1 MTAFT
6 DHLDQVRARL
16 ARAEQA
22 AGRPAGYV
30 TLVAVSKGHPA
41 GAVQQARAAGLRHFG
56 ENYVREALP
65 KVAACDRDAIWHFIG
80 RIQSNKTRDIAGHF
94 DWVQTVS
101 DARIAQRLSAQ
112 RGAHGPALQVC
123 IQLQPEAQGDGDG
136 RGGCPAGQVPEL
148 AATIAALPRLKLRG
162 LMLIPYAGLDA
173 EALRGE
179 FRASRL
185 LLESLRAR
193 GHDVDT
199 LSMGMSDDL
208 EHAVAEGSTMVRVG
222 TALFGPRPAA
232 GDPT

>member
-22 AGRPAGYV
+22 AGRAPGSV

-41 GAVQQARAAGLRHFG
+41 GAVLKARAAGLRHFG

-65 KVAACDRDAIWHFIG
+65 KVAACDRDAVWHFIG

-101 DARIAQRLSAQ
+101 EVRIAERLSAQ
-112 RGAHGPALQVC
+112 RGVHGPALQVC
-123 IQLQPEAQGDGDG
+123 IQLQPAGPGDG
-136 RGGCPAGQVPEL
+136 RGGCPAGEVAAL
-148 AATIAALPRLKLRG
+148 AEAITALPRLKLRG
-162 LMLIPYAGLDA
+162 LMLIPYAGLD
-173 EALRGE
+173 EHALRGE
-179 FRASRL
+179 FRAARTL
-185 LLESLRAR
+185 LDSLRAR
-193 GHDVDT
+193 HHELDT

-208 EHAVAEGSTMVRVG
+208 ELAIAEGSTMVRVG
-222 TALFGPRPAA
+222 TALFGPRPVADA
-232 GDPT
+232 PA